1 MNFVILHY
9 FSLFQCCHLAVYRL
23 KYTNTRSCHFQDG
36 CRAKMKKIG
45 ELLPMHVLIYL
56 VPLLAIAALAF
67 AAYKANY
74 VSKTAPGSSRM
85 QEISSAIAE
94 GASAF
99 LKSEYKI
106 LAVFILVLFI
116 LIAVF
121 INFATALCFVVGAG
135 CSILAG
141 FFGMRVATKAIDGAA
156 CLVSPD
162 GVSSSMEKLM
172 RVMQKSDGIPQ
183 KILELNPDHALVRAL
198 MHICKSGA
206 DDDTFKDMVNT
217 LFDTTLLL
225 DGYMNEPFA
234 MAERNMRLLRQAAGW
249 YSDLRK

>member
-1 MNFVILHY
+1 
-9 FSLFQCCHLAVYRL
+9 
-23 KYTNTRSCHFQDG
+23 
-36 CRAKMKKIG
+36 
-45 ELLPMHVLIYL
+45 
-56 VPLLAIAALAF
+56 
-67 AAYKANY
+67 
-74 VSKTAPGSSRM
+74 
-85 QEISSAIAE
+85 
-94 GASAF
+94 
-99 LKSEYKI
+99 
-106 LAVFILVLFI
+106 
-116 LIAVF
+116 
-121 INFATALCFVVGAG
+121 
-135 CSILAG
+135 
-141 FFGMRVATKAIDGAA
+141 
-156 CLVSPD
+156 
-162 GVSSSMEKLM
+162 MEKLM